1 MGTRIGS
8 TLFVIIIV
16 SFVFS
21 CTKDEDVFPAGR
33 FLYQG
38 FDTASQEVANGQ
50 MTLVLED
57 SRISGRKDISGKAI
71 ESGESSVE
79 GWVDEDETIH
89 IRLTFNKGPNML
101 IIGHY
106 EDGWLNGRR
115 FMELMSGSQV
125 VGTFKAKKIDNT
137 NAYRQI
143 AWDYIDGEHNET
155 IMGNMDD
162 GIVQSDHYGDALTV
176 SVTWHTTQDALVGP
190 ITIHI
195 DPYSMEVVGINPRL

>member
-1 MGTRIGS
+1 MIVIMWPWVFGCSNDDNPFPSGS
-8 TLFVIIIV
+8 Y
-16 SFVFS
+16 
-21 CTKDEDVFPAGR
+21 
-33 FLYQG
+33 LYRG
-38 FDTASQEVANGQ
+38 FDNEQQEV
-50 MTLVLED
+50 T
-57 SRISGRKDISGKAI
+57 SGEITFVVDGSLISGKKNI
-71 ESGESSVE
+71 TGESLESGESSVE

-89 IRLTFNKGPNML
+89 IRLTFNKGPNIL

-115 FMELMSGSQV
+115 FMELMSGLQV

-137 NAYRQI
+137 NVYRQI